1 MEIILKRKV
10 KTPDYT
16 LGELFINGIY
26 ECDTLEDSDR
36 GLRDSMTEDEI
47 KRIKVYGNTA
57 VPTGTY
63 KIDMNT
69 VSPKFKDRSWAKP
82 YGGKLPRLQNVKG
95 YEGVLIHVGNTSSDT
110 LGCILVGEKPSSR
123 IEGRIINSTA
133 CFMELMT
140 ELLKAKAKGEEITIK
155 IE

>member
-1 MEIILKRKV
+1 MEILLKRKT
-10 KTPDYT
+10 KNPNCT
-16 LGELFINGIY
+16 LGELFINNVY
-26 ECDTLEDSDR
+26 ECDTLEDPDI
-36 GLRDSMTEDEI
+36 GLTDSMSESEI
-47 KRIKVYGNTA
+47 KSKKVYGNTA
-57 VPTGTY
+57 IPTGTY
-63 KIDMNT
+63 KVDMNT

-95 YEGVLIHVGNTSSDT
+95 YEGVLIHVGNSSEDT
-110 LGCILVGEKPSSR
+110 LGCILVGKKASN
-123 IEGRIINSTA
+123 RIINSTA